1 MEKETKLRPWT
12 VQEIKWMIKN
22 GGNYTAKEIAEKL
35 NRTVCAVRSAVYE
48 YGFDYKRVEE
58 NKWTDEE
65 LTFLAD
71 NYQTMTDKEI
81 AKAIGRTKSS
91 ILNKRSELGYIK
103 QNIDRKWTL
112 EELNWLSM
120 HYIETGVADSA
131 AHIGRSKWTIMKY
144 CSAMGISNNGKVWT
158 QDDIDMF
165 ELLYPHVDD
174 NTISKIFRCPESA
187 VSKRA
192 ALMGLTKDYDDTKGI
207 RRAIKAVMDMT
218 LDELFDALDK
228 EERIIKLTQWINNNA
243 YGHEKRT

>member
-1 MEKETKLRPWT
+1 MKKETKPRPWT

-22 GGNYTAKEIAEKL
+22 GGNYTAKEIAEEL
-35 NRTVCAVRSAVYE
+35 NRTVCAVRKAVKD
-48 YGFDYKRVEE
+48 YGFDFKKVVA
-58 NKWTDEE
+58 NKWSDAE

-71 NYQTMTDKEI
+71 NYKTMTDNEI
-81 AKAIGRTKSS
+81 AEIIGRCANT
-91 ILNKRSELGYIK
+91 IWRKRRELGYIK
-103 QNIDRKWTL
+103 HNIDRKWKI

-120 HYIETGVADSA
+120 HYIEKGVADSA
-131 AHIGRSKWTIMKY
+131 AHLGRSEYAIVSY
-144 CSAMGISNNGKVWT
+144 CSDMGISRNGKVWT
-158 QDDIDMF
+158 QDDFDMF

-228 EERIIKLTQWINNNA
+228 EERIIKLTEWINKNA
-243 YGHEKRT
+243 NGNTKRT